1 MPELPNHQET
11 PMTFAY
17 FSILIFALLNSL
29 CSLLAKKSARLLD
42 AEANREPRRHSAQVS
57 GKAARLF
64 AAEQNGYEMLPLYAA
79 AVIIA
84 HATGEAAQ
92 STVNILSALF
102 LLLRAAYIWAY
113 AQDKAALRSN
123 IWYGCLICIVA
134 LFIAA
139 C

>member
-1 MPELPNHQET
+1 MPKPT
-11 PMTFAY
+11 
-17 FSILIFALLNSL
+17 
-29 CSLLAKKSARLLD
+29 
-42 AEANREPRRHSAQVS
+42 ANPAATARRHPAKRHGFLPQSRNGFEA
-57 GKAARLF
+57 F
-64 AAEQNGYEMLPLYAA
+64 APFAA

-123 IWYGCLICIVA
+123 IWYGCLACIVA

>member
-1 MPELPNHQET
+1 
-11 PMTFAY
+11 MTLAY
-17 FSILIFALLNSL
+17 WSILATAFLPIGCAAYAKR
-29 CSLLAKKSARLLD
+29 LAGFSWADNQDPRAFLART
-42 AEANREPRRHSAQVS
+42 R
-57 GKAARLF
+57 GKAARAN
-64 AAEQNGYEMLPLYAA
+64 AAQQNSYEIFPPFAA

-123 IWYGCLICIVA
+123 IWYGCLMCIVA

>member
-1 MPELPNHQET
+1 
-11 PMTFAY
+11 MTFAY
-17 FSILIFALLNSL
+17 FSIFLFALFNLF
-29 CSLLAKKSARLLD
+29 CSVAAKKAANMHAAENHNPREILAR
-42 AEANREPRRHSAQVS
+42 AT
-57 GKAARLF
+57 GKAARLN
-64 AAEQNGYEMLPLYAA
+64 AAQQNGYEMLPLYAA

-92 STVNILSALF
+92 STVNTLSTAF

>member
-1 MPELPNHQET
+1 
-11 PMTFAY
+11 MTFAY
-17 FSILIFALLNSL
+17 FSILLFALFNLF
-29 CSLLAKKSARLLD
+29 CSVAAKKAANMHAAENHNPREILAR
-42 AEANREPRRHSAQVS
+42 AT
-57 GKAARLF
+57 GKAARLN
-64 AAEQNGYEMLPLYAA
+64 AAQQNGYEMLPLYAA

-92 STVNILSALF
+92 STVNILSAPF

-123 IWYGCLICIVA
+123 IWYGCLMCIVA

>member
-1 MPELPNHQET
+1 
-11 PMTFAY
+11 MTFAY
-17 FSILIFALLNSL
+17 FSILIFALFNSL

-42 AEANREPRRHSAQVS
+42 AEANREPRRHRAQAS
-57 GKAARLF
+57 GKAAR
-64 AAEQNGYEMLPLYAA
+64 LYAA

-92 STVNILSALF
+92 STVNTLSAAF

-123 IWYGCLICIVA
+123 IWYGCLMCIVA

>member
-1 MPELPNHQET
+1 MAGQDGRVKKKNQQRPHGRGT
-11 PMTFAY
+11 ARGRRT
-17 FSILIFALLNSL
+17 
-29 CSLLAKKSARLLD
+29 AKIQFF
-42 AEANREPRRHSAQVS
+42 RESR

-92 STVNILSALF
+92 STVNTLSAAF

-123 IWYGCLICIVA
+123 IWYGCLMCIVA